1 MDDDIDSISVNAG
14 GKPKSRIKG
23 LSDFV
28 LIIRDRWLLSLTVA
42 LPVALGFVY
51 NQLQGPEYYASSSSF
66 RLIPPPAI
74 LNLQKVEARP
84 TCSGIGCQTPRWTK
98 QPGIESKRY
107 TENQRQS

>member
-42 LPVALGFVY
+42 FTPWVSYTTNYKDRNIMLLLP
-51 NQLQGPEYYASSSSF
+51 PF

-74 LNLQKVEARP
+74 LNLQKVEGATNMFRDWLP
-84 TCSGIGCQTPRWTK
+84 NTSMD
-98 QPGIESKRY
+98 
-107 TENQRQS
+107 